1 MRHLAFEITNGAGY
15 GEQEAEERNG
25 VQNECIPMSDAV
37 KEAVKVAQE

>member
-1 MRHLAFEITNGAGY
+1 MPFEITNGAGN

-25 VQNECIPMSDAV
+25 VQDECIPMPDAV